1 MFGQGSIHTND
12 LPDKD
17 RTTDNQIRDLSSKGN
32 YIVVSKDYDFV
43 ISHLLQNV
51 PPKLLLISTG
61 NIKNRDLSSLISKNL
76 DNLIK
81 QFEFVNFIELT
92 NSEIIY
98 H

>member
-17 RTTDNQIRDLSSKGN
+17 STTDNQIRDLSLKSGF
-32 YIVVSKDYDFV
+32 IVVTKDYDFV
-43 ISHLLQNV
+43 ISHLLQKV

-76 DNLIK
+76 DTLIK
-81 QFEFVNFIELT
+81 QFKFVNFIELT